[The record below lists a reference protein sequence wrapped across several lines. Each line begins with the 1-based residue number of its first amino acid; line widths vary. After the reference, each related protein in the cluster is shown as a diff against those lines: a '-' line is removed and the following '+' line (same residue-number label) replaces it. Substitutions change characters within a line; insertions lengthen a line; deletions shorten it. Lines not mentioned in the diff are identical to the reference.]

1 VAQINADRNL
11 RNHSENSADRKSAN
25 PRKFRKWF
33 RRQDEKRL
41 SKTQTE
47 LVEPVLPG
55 DKLGVIEQYLPGT
68 GTYEK
73 EGTIYA
79 YFTGNA
85 RIDLKNKRVTVV
97 PTTKVAPLP
106 KEGTTVIASV
116 IHTTEKMATVNIWKI
131 NDRPIVTPFTA
142 MLHISSS
149 SPRYERNMSDV
160 CKSGDIIRARVIEI
174 NRIPQ
179 LTTAGRGLGV
189 IKAFCSRC
197 GATLE
202 FKNRRLQCASCG
214 NLERRRLAEDYGIE
228 S

>member
-1 VAQINADRNL
+1 M
-11 RNHSENSADRKSAN
+11 
-25 PRKFRKWF
+25 
-33 RRQDEKRL
+33 
-41 SKTQTE
+41 SKTQSE
-47 LVEPVLPG
+47 LVQPVLPG
-55 DKLGVIEQYLPGT
+55 DKLGVIEQYLPGA
-68 GTYEK
+68 GTYETD
-73 EGTIYA
+73 GTIYA
-79 YFTGNA
+79 NFTGKA

-97 PTTKVAPLP
+97 PSNKVAPLP

-116 IHTTEKMATVNIWKI
+116 IHATDKMATVNIWKI
-131 NDRPIVTPFTA
+131 NDRLIRTPFTA

-160 CKSGDIIRARVIEI
+160 CKGGDIIRARVIEI

-197 GATLE
+197 GALLE
-202 FKNRRLQCASCG
+202 FKNRRLQCPSCG
-214 NLERRRLAEDYGIE
+214 NLERRRLAEDFSVE

>member
-1 VAQINADRNL
+1 M
-11 RNHSENSADRKSAN
+11 
-25 PRKFRKWF
+25 
-33 RRQDEKRL
+33 
-41 SKTQTE
+41 SKTQSE
-47 LVEPVLPG
+47 MVQHVLPG

-79 YFTGNA
+79 HFTGNA

-97 PTTKVAPLP
+97 PTTRTATLP
-106 KEGTTVIASV
+106 KEGTTIIASV
-116 IHTTEKMATVNIWKI
+116 IHATDKMATVDIWRI
-131 NDRPIVTPFTA
+131 NDATLHKPFTA

-160 CKSGDIIRARVIEI
+160 CKAGDIIRARVIEI

-189 IKAFCSRC
+189 IKAFCSKC
-197 GATLE
+197 GAVLE
-202 FKNRRLQCASCG
+202 FKNRRLECSSCG
-214 NLERRRLAEDYGIE
+214 NLERRRLAEDYANQ